1 MQERDNSTQNKI
13 KQANEKPIENTTQS
27 AVRRSG
33 RHTSIRTSVTGAQ
46 RADRRHAHRRLAVI
60 GHRRGRRHVPDR
72 GFDGAAGGHLAVV
85 RASAALS
92 DRKRLARPPPPPP
105 PPLHWGCPSL
115 KAIHRLWD
123 QDSAERASPPAPAVR
138 GGGGPAAGSGSVSG
152 SSRRGRSGGSRSPG
166 VWEVMGALRAR
177 AARGLAPAP
186 MGISGEPSEEVG
198 DEEKDE
204 EQGSRGRLSVGG
216 GGEGRSATDR
226 RRVEQSEV

>member
-1 MQERDNSTQNKI
+1 MRNPLKTQLKVQSDA
-13 KQANEKPIENTTQS
+13 QAGTHLSEPVLP
-27 AVRRSG
+27 ALSG
-33 RHTSIRTSVTGAQ
+33 PTGATPTDAWLLLVTGA
-46 RADRRHAHRRLAVI
+46 
-60 GHRRGRRHVPDR
+60 
-72 GFDGAAGGHLAVV
+72 DGDTSRTGGLTAPPAAILQSYDP
-85 RASAALS
+85 SAALS
-92 DRKRLARPPPPPP
+92 DRKRLARPPPPPS